1 MGAGR
6 KLQDFIDTS
15 DVKKVVHDITK
26 STADSVM
33 GVGSDRI
40 SAAAAGASY
49 SSPSTVVEE
58 QLEAGKQRYA
68 AAQIAGRRLLIEA
81 GPRADFN
88 YIHGRSKGNSGSGG
102 IVDIIHDDLKNAAT
116 ELPEDLITA
125 QVNHLA
131 GRKLQDFIDTS
142 DVKKVVHDITKST
155 ADSVMGVGSD
165 RISAAAAGASYSS
178 PSTVVEEQLE
188 AGKQRYAAAQIAGRR
203 LLIEA
208 GPR

>member
-1 MGAGR
+1 MEEFLRRAPECPDAEGLEG
-6 KLQDFIDTS
+6 
-15 DVKKVVHDITK
+15 
-26 STADSVM
+26 TAPPA
-33 GVGSDRI
+33 
-40 SAAAAGASY
+40 SAYES
-49 SSPSTVVEE
+49 
-58 QLEAGKQRYA
+58 Q
-68 AAQIAGRRLLIEA
+68 
-81 GPRADFN
+81 
-88 YIHGRSKGNSGSGG
+88 SGG

-188 AGKQRYAAAQIAGRR
+188 AGKQRYAAAQIAGRK
-203 LLIEA
+203 
-208 GPR
+208 